1 MTWAIQPAVRPSAH
15 NAPALWAGIPSAIVS
30 ATEAGSQVQ
39 SSVRFFDEFAYKA
52 SVLVDG
58 EGTGDLKQ
66 RARSWVALGIHDDI
80 ESRNPVSCLFE
91 RE

>member
-1 MTWAIQPAVRPSAH
+1 MGGHSERDRQCNQTDF
-15 NAPALWAGIPSAIVS
+15 
-30 ATEAGSQVQ
+30 EAGSQVQ